1 MIDKFRGAIGIWVFD
16 RVNLLL
22 GPLLRF
28 LRPGYLVRRPGVRV
42 VVVVTICDRLA
53 VGAEV
58 VPPGVVV
65 WPEFG
70 VAFRLIVGLL
80 WAYLVHL
87 GLSLASLW
95 VYCGSI
101 WSIWVYLWP
110 HCGSIVGISGPFGS
124 IFGLIVGL
132 LWVYLSVTAEAI
144 TVLSNPCVCTLLS
157 DTGASYR
164 SADQSWRAGQC
175 ETLTCNNPLE
185 VGSAGA
191 LLSGQDQNI

>member
-1 MIDKFRGAIGIWVFD
+1 M
-16 RVNLLL
+16 
-22 GPLLRF
+22 
-28 LRPGYLVRRPGVRV
+28 
-42 VVVVTICDRLA
+42 VVVTICDRLA

-101 WSIWVYLWP
+101 CLSQPKPSPSSPIRAYA
-110 HCGSIVGISGPFGS
+110 HCSRTQGQ
-124 IFGLIVGL
+124 
-132 LWVYLSVTAEAI
+132 VTA
-144 TVLSNPCVCTLLS
+144 LLINL
-157 DTGASYR
+157 GGPANVR
-164 SADQSWRAGQC
+164 H
-175 ETLTCNNPLE
+175 
-185 VGSAGA
+185 
-191 LLSGQDQNI
+191 